1 MFDALEDFYGMA
13 EILGECIG
21 ALCGA
26 ICENLGPCL
35 AGLAE
40 CMFQMVMV
48 GCSELIKIACWCSFW
63 NSAGSRNSGHGF
75 DGCFY
80 IALGLIFASIVIGTL
95 AMGIYA
101 LAQYVQDVNPAV
113 AAGVACALLDQTIT
127 GLSFSAFPATFG
139 RSKAMNVVVGAVPN
153 IPVVIYNRC
162 YNNNKGSAKF
172 RVDGKLAA
180 YTKIDQNLYSCT
192 GTLTHQFEYGSNALR
207 VLNPDNSLFASTDKV
222 PTTGSTTTFRDSGNN
237 VVATL
242 APHATGTGFVF
253 QIEQSGSPAL
263 PLVLMAAAA
272 FAQFPSS
279 GNDECNGFVLAGGI
293 VDIILLS
300 LLVAY
305 AAYAAL
311 QFYRKRGSI
320 TTKFYEPNAPHSQ
333 SGAQDHDSRATPVKY
348 GRDDWAAE
356 EYRREKAA
364 AADAAAAAAHHHGV
378 PPTQPPPVA
387 AAPHTAVLIQFDDT
401 PVGFQPQPAAQ
412 HNFQTS
418 AFNPPSS
425 PAAQP
430 YFPPSPAPAPSPPS
444 AMTYW
449 EGKELRDKLAPVGYM
464 KLKRFLTLNG
474 VNCGNTLLK
483 DELITLAI
491 MHRGQIDFSPLIS
504 DF

>member
-1 MFDALEDFYGMA
+1 MA
-13 EILGECIG
+13 EEIIG
-21 ALCGA
+21 ACLGGLCEA
-26 ICENLGPCL
+26 CGPFL
-35 AGLAE
+35 AGFAE
-40 CMFQMVMV
+40 CMFKMVAV
-48 GCSELIKIACWCSFW
+48 GCSEMIRIACWCSFW
-63 NSAGSRNSGHGF
+63 NSGSYRNSSHGF

-80 IALGLIFASIVIGTL
+80 IALGLILASIVIGTL

-139 RSKAMNVVVGAVPN
+139 RSKAMNVVVGAVPS

-192 GTLTHQFEYGSNALR
+192 GTLTHQFEYGGNALR
-207 VLNPDNSLFASTDKV
+207 VLNADNSLFASTDKV

-253 QIEQSGSPAL
+253 QIEQGGSPAL

-305 AAYAAL
+305 AAYAGL
-311 QFYRKRGSI
+311 QYYRKRGSI

-333 SGAQDHDSRATPVKY
+333 SGAQDHDSQATPVKY

-356 EYRREKAA
+356 EYRRRAA
-364 AADAAAAAAHHHGV
+364 APDASSSSAGLHAAPHHGP
-378 PPTQPPPVA
+378 PPTQPPAVA
-387 AAPHTAVLIQFDDT
+387 VTAHNTAVLIQFDDA
-401 PVGFQPQPAAQ
+401 PGAVQSRPAAQ
-412 HNFQTS
+412 QHVQTS
-418 AFNPPSS
+418 APHSPSLPTS
-425 PAAQP
+425 QP
-430 YFPPSPAPAPSPPS
+430 YFPPAPAANPSPPS
-444 AMTYW
+444 TMTYW
-449 EGKELRDKLAPVGYM
+449 EGQDLRNQLDPVGYM
-464 KLKRFLTLNG
+464 KLKRFLVINN
-474 VNCGNTLLK
+474 VACGNTLLK

-491 MHRGQIDFSPLIS
+491 IHRGRIDFSPLIS
-504 DF
+504 EA